1 MNKHTHNVFM
11 PLMKILIMAI
21 SAILVSCSGES
32 VQPLQDGASMTLKGY
47 GPLSYN
53 GDVRFVSFDL
63 KSDSK
68 GRVTG
73 FMTYSPNIDEPYEL
87 DSVVEINGVF
97 GNKNL
102 TIQAS
107 NLMVLNIAYVKDN
120 TATLNGE
127 GILLNNKAR
136 CDVSLNRD
144 YRLGQKVY
152 RDLLASI
159 AQKELQLLKEN
170 QESDAKIN
178 VKDNSASD
186 KQAQKEAISQK
197 EENNDSKEKTQLES
211 LKRDELK
218 RKVNASKSRAD
229 YVLDDNKLTE
239 SMLEGLTPDKL
250 RLMRNEIYA
259 RNGYIFASK
268 DLRSHFNKTDWY
280 VPYSADNKEVMK
292 AMNSVERH
300 NISVIQKYEKSIN
313 TKNLKESN
321 IEKQP

>member
-11 PLMKILIMAI
+11 PLMKIFIMVI
-21 SAILVSCSGES
+21 SAFIVSCTGES
-32 VQPLQDGASMTLKGY
+32 IQPLQNSASMTLKGY

-68 GRVTG
+68 GRITG

-87 DSVVEINGVF
+87 DSIVEIKGVF
-97 GNKNL
+97 SNNNL

-107 NLMVLNIAYVKDN
+107 NLMVLNVAYVKDDSV
-120 TATLNGE
+120 TLNGE
-127 GILLNNKAR
+127 GILLNNKTL
-136 CDVSLNRD
+136 CEVSLNRD

-152 RDLLASI
+152 RDLLAGI
-159 AQKELQLLKEN
+159 AQKEIQILKES

-178 VKDNSASD
+178 VKDNSISN
-186 KQAQKEAISQK
+186 QQTQNESIAQKEEK
-197 EENNDSKEKTQLES
+197 DKSKEKTQIES
-211 LKRDELK
+211 PKSDDLK
-218 RKVNASKSRAD
+218 RKVFASKNMAD

-239 SMLEGLTPDKL
+239 SMLEGLASDKL

-292 AMNSVERH
+292 LMNSVERH
-300 NISVIQKYEKSIN
+300 NISVIQKYEKTIN
-313 TKNLKESN
+313 KK
-321 IEKQP
+321 P